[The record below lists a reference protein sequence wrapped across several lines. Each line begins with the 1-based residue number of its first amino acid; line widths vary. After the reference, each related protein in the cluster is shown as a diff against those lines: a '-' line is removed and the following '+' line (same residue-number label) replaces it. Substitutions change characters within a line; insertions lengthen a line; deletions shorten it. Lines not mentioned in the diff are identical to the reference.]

1 MAFESGASRPP
12 GAMSRPPRRLR
23 RSCTHDGADLLR
35 DALGRFIC
43 EICGQPCEDVHR
55 QERQEHWR
63 GRAHLIAKDAA
74 SRHHLHRPPEVTTPH
89 ALYK

>member
-23 RSCTHDGADLLR
+23 RSCTHDGAPVLR

-43 EICGQPCEDVHR
+43 DICGQPCEDDPPTPP
-55 QERQEHWR
+55 
-63 GRAHLIAKDAA
+63 DA
-74 SRHHLHRPPEVTTPH
+74 TP
-89 ALYK
+89 